1 MTLIVFFY
9 ISYSKEN
16 MIQSVLVSCKW
27 LGGGQKVSAE
37 KRSKHDFIPFL
48 LAKSAYF
55 LEMEIKRFF
64 FQTKRGVDK
73 AVICIKRGI

>member
-1 MTLIVFFY
+1 MTLIVFF

-64 FQTKRGVDK
+64 LDK
-73 AVICIKRGI
+73 KGCR